1 MTTRKNSVG
10 RFGAAAK
17 ASKAKNGGWWLLR
30 DALARFFSLLPE
42 SVEFIG
48 RHLRTASLAPVI
60 VCLILS
66 AKAATADSGIAARYP
81 GDKNIGNDPAVILA
95 DDFES
100 YTSPNELRNKWDNVG
115 MLPNLRIA
123 TDTGNYYAG
132 GKALE
137 MTLPIS
143 TTEVFKSV
151 GKKLNPTQDVLFIRA
166 YTKFDPGYYVRG
178 GSNHNGL
185 RVSAG
190 NIITGRAPPADGTGF
205 FLTSIQNN
213 VEGNALSGEV
223 EPGYSHIYA
232 Y

>member
-1 MTTRKNSVG
+1 MQP
-10 RFGAAAK
+10 A
-17 ASKAKNGGWWLLR
+17 
-30 DALARFFSLLPE
+30 
-42 SVEFIG
+42 
-48 RHLRTASLAPVI
+48 
-60 VCLILS
+60 ILV
-66 AKAATADSGIAARYP
+66 T
-81 GDKNIGNDPAVILA
+81 NIGNDPAVILA

-143 TTEVFKSV
+143 TTEVFNSV

-166 YTKFDPGYYVRG
+166 YTKFDPGYYVSG

-190 NIITGRAPPADGTGF
+190 NIITGQALRQTAQGF
-205 FLTSIQNN
+205 S
-213 VEGNALSGEV
+213 
-223 EPGYSHIYA
+223 
-232 Y
+232 